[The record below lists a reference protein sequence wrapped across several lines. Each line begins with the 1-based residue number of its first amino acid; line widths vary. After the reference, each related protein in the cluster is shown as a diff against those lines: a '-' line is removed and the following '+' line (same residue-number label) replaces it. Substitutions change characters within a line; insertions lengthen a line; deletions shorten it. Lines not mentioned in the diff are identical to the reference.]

1 MTSPL
6 SPMICPLTYWTVHQ
20 EKIQDLPF
28 CPKKDARAAP
38 EGPAPTIRIS
48 VLTIADMA
56 NGCDLVT
63 GDELQTVNRSF
74 ALITPFGHWKNTETD
89 G

>member
-1 MTSPL
+1 
-6 SPMICPLTYWTVHQ
+6 MICPLTYWTVHH

-56 NGCDLVT
+56 N
-63 GDELQTVNRSF
+63 
-74 ALITPFGHWKNTETD
+74 
-89 G
+89 